1 MIISQIL
8 KFIWQKLLN
17 IVFPPRC
24 LSCHLKVN
32 HAGALCS
39 NCWNSMEFIS
49 SPSCSRCSNP
59 FPYDL
64 DDDLCFYCK
73 EEPPQFTKAFAVVKY
88 DEFSDKIIFALKYYD
103 KTDLAF
109 SISRLML
116 PKLKEIAGDIDL
128 ITCVPIHSNK
138 LKKRG
143 FNQAALLAKHIAS
156 EFNFKANP
164 SILLKHKETTSQSGL
179 TKNERLENIKGSVKI
194 NQKYNNEIFRKNVLL
209 IDDVITTGA
218 TINECC
224 KKLKIAGAKKIYVL
238 TFAKTCM

>member
-1 MIISQIL
+1 
-8 KFIWQKLLN
+8 
-17 IVFPPRC
+17 
-24 LSCHLKVN
+24 
-32 HAGALCS
+32 
-39 NCWNSMEFIS
+39 MEFIS
-49 SPSCSRCSNP
+49 SPCCSRCSNP

-64 DDDLCFYCK
+64 GDELCFYCK
-73 EEPPQFTKAFAVVKY
+73 EEPPEFTKAFAVVKY

-103 KTDLAF
+103 KTDLAS

-116 PKLKEIAGDIDL
+116 PKLKEIGSVDV

-143 FNQAALLAKHIAS
+143 FNQAALLAKHIAG
-156 EFNFKANP
+156 ELNRKVNP
-164 SILLKHKETTSQSGL
+164 SILLKHKETISQSGL

-194 NQKYNNEIFRKNVLL
+194 NNKYKKDIFRKNVLL

-224 KKLKIAGAKKIYVL
+224 KKLKKAGAKKIYVL

>member
-1 MIISQIL
+1 MVISQTF
-8 KFIWQKLLN
+8 KFFGQKLLN
-17 IVFPPRC
+17 LLFPGRC
-24 LSCHLKVN
+24 LSCQVKVN
-32 HAGALCS
+32 QAGALCS

-73 EEPPQFTKAFAVVKY
+73 EEPPEFTKAFAVVKY

-103 KTDLAF
+103 KTDLAY
-109 SISRLML
+109 SISKLML
-116 PKLKEIAGDIDL
+116 PKLKEIASDVDI
-128 ITCVPIHSNK
+128 ITCVPIHFNK

-143 FNQAALLAKHIAS
+143 FNQAALLAKHIAT
-156 EFNFKANP
+156 ELGHKVNP
-164 SILLKHKETTSQSGL
+164 SILLKHKETISQSGL

-194 NQKYNNEIFRKNVLL
+194 NPKYKKEVFRKNVLL

-224 KKLKIAGAKKIYVL
+224 KKLKKVGAKKIHVL